1 MGIHLLP
8 PQVANQIAAGE
19 VVERPAAV
27 VKELMENALDAG
39 ADDISVVIENGGSRL
54 IQVRDNGSGIPK
66 EELPLALKRHATSKI
81 SAIEDLDHLFSM
93 GFRGE
98 ALASIAA
105 VSRLL
110 LVSHPRNQE
119 MAWSVRVEGLGQEAE
134 ILPAAYPE
142 GTSVEVRDLFFNTP
156 ARRRFLRS
164 EKTEFL
170 QIEEIFRRLCLSRR
184 EAAFSLRNGKN
195 IIYDLKKA
203 SDEKTYRERL
213 RSIVGNG
220 FLNDLLSFSEERN
233 GLKFSGYVNPAEI
246 PRPCQYFF
254 VNSRI
259 VKDKT
264 LTHAINTAFEE
275 ELGEK
280 RSAQYVFFLELDP
293 GDADIN
299 VHPQKYE
306 VRFRNPNEVHDFIA
320 LVLKNT
326 LRRARQLLPE
336 TLEETMNPDPDH
348 GYAPRPLAVNEARL
362 RDLRRESLA
371 QASFP
376 EILPPDP
383 PAPPSSPSSPRSAGT
398 VYSEADLAAPDA
410 AVICYDREP
419 APSPA
424 GNGNAPDSVFLRLF
438 GNKTGRKEDHS
449 GTTSSG
455 GALFSASSRFLA
467 LSSSLQEGRGQE
479 DGREQKSSAGRSMQD
494 ARAQEFSE
502 SLRRLSRAN
511 PIGLRE
517 NEPARD
523 NSVQA
528 DTFSRGNSGIS
539 GRETEDPAN
548 PGNPDNTGNTG
559 IRMRTPE
566 DLDRD
571 LMPWLAAPRDNS
583 RSFSFIIPEKG
594 YALIQTDQ
602 KIWAVNIR
610 KLAGILFKERIR
622 AELSLPVSDF
632 LKPSKL
638 SLSFQFP
645 VSRDYA
651 PETLKVLSA
660 LGFALTPG
668 LHELTITAVPL
679 LVRGSRLREFFKMFL
694 GGLDED
700 AALRDLHDPGQG
712 TVAAALGDIALWE
725 DSLFFTGFL
734 RAVFQEKAPE
744 FFSREMTERIL
755 SGVPEAGYFGTLPG
769 DTAWEMPLGRMIR
782 EHFNH
787 D

>member
-1 MGIHLLP
+1 MP

-27 VKELMENALDAG
+27 VKELMAHALDAG
-39 ADDISVVIENGGSRL
+39 ADNISVVIENGGSRL

-81 SAIEDLDHLFSM
+81 SAIEDLDHLLSM

-110 LVSHPRNQE
+110 LVSRPRNQE

-142 GTSVEVRDLFFNTP
+142 GTSAEVRDLFFNTP

-184 EAAFSLRNGKN
+184 EAAFSLRNGKS

-203 SDEKTYRERL
+203 SDEKSYRERL

-233 GLKFSGYVNPAEI
+233 GLKFFGYFNPAQI

-348 GYAPRPLAVNEARL
+348 GYAPRPLTVNEARL
-362 RDLRRESLA
+362 QELRRESLA
-371 QASFP
+371 AAAAP
-376 EILPPDP
+376 DILPPDP
-383 PAPPSSPSSPRSAGT
+383 PAPPSPPSSPGSPGGIF
-398 VYSEADLAAPDA
+398 SEADLAAPDA
-410 AVICYDREP
+410 AVLCYDREP
-419 APSPA
+419 VQTAA
-424 GNGNAPDSVFLRLF
+424 GNGKDPDSVYLRLF
-438 GNKTGRKEDHS
+438 GNNTGRKEEAALNT
-449 GTTSSG
+449 GAG
-455 GALFSASSRFLA
+455 GSLFSASSRFLA
-467 LSSSLQEGRGQE
+467 LSGSLLDSAGQEGGMSR
-479 DGREQKSSAGRSMQD
+479 RFQD
-494 ARAQEFSE
+494 ERAQEFSE
-502 SLRRLSRAN
+502 SLRRLSRDN
-511 PIGLRE
+511 PIGLRD
-517 NEPARD
+517 NDPLRDSSAPAD
-523 NSVQA
+523 KA
-528 DTFSRGNSGIS
+528 SRGNSG
-539 GRETEDPAN
+539 DPDK
-548 PGNPDNTGNTG
+548 PGNPENTG

-566 DLDRD
+566 ELDRD
-571 LMPWLAAPRDNS
+571 LMPWFAASRENS

-610 KLAGILFKERIR
+610 RLAGILFKQRIR
-622 AELSLPVSDF
+622 SALSSPAPDF
-632 LKPSKL
+632 LQKSDLLQP
-638 SLSFQFP
+638 FQFP
-645 VSRDYA
+645 VSRNYA
-651 PETLKVLSA
+651 PETLAVLSC
-660 LGFALTPG
+660 LGFSLSSG

-679 LVRGSRLREFFKMFL
+679 LVRGCRLREFFKMFP
-694 GGLDED
+694 GGLDEE
-700 AALRDLHDPGQG
+700 AALRDLHAPGKG
-712 TVAAALGDIALWE
+712 AAVAVLGDVTLRD

-734 RAVFQEKAPE
+734 RAVFQEKAPD
-744 FFSREMTERIL
+744 FFSREMTERMLGEI
-755 SGVPEAGYFGTLPG
+755 PEAGFFGTLPA

-782 EHFNH
+782 EHFSH

>member
-1 MGIHLLP
+1 MGIHVLP

-81 SAIEDLDHLFSM
+81 SAIEDLDHLLSM

-203 SDEKTYRERL
+203 LDEKSYRDRL

-233 GLKFSGYVNPAEI
+233 GLKFTGYVNPAEI

-254 VNSRI
+254 LNSRI

-280 RSAQYVFFLELDP
+280 RSVQYVFFLELDP

-348 GYAPRPLAVNEARL
+348 GYAPRPLAVNASRL

-371 QASFP
+371 QASSP

-383 PAPPSSPSSPRSAGT
+383 PALSYPPSPPGAPGG

-410 AVICYDREP
+410 AVICYDQEP
-419 APSPA
+419 MESPA
-424 GNGNAPDSVFLRLF
+424 GKDNAPDSVYLSLF
-438 GNKTGRKEDHS
+438 GNKTGRKEDPP
-449 GTTSSG
+449 GTISG
-455 GALFSASSRFLA
+455 GSIYSASARFLA
-467 LSSSLQEGRGQE
+467 LSSSLQDNRGQE
-479 DGREQKSSAGRSMQD
+479 GSVGREGSMRSPFQD
-494 ARAQEFSE
+494 SRAQEFSE
-502 SLRRLSRAN
+502 SLRRLSRDN
-511 PIGLRE
+511 PIGIRE
-517 NEPARD
+517 KALVRD
-523 NSVQA
+523 NPAPAAPTSLENRGTPQA
-528 DTFSRGNSGIS
+528 EIK
-539 GRETEDPAN
+539 EPVN
-548 PGNPDNTGNTG
+548 PGNRENTGTQ
-559 IRMRTPE
+559 MLTPA
-566 DLDRD
+566 DLERD
-571 LMPWLAAPRDNS
+571 LMPWFAAPRDNS

-610 KLAGILFKERIR
+610 RLAGILFEKRIR
-622 AELSLPVSDF
+622 TALKAPAPAFLQPSELSQP
-632 LKPSKL
+632 
-638 SLSFQFP
+638 FQYP
-645 VSRDYA
+645 VSRNYA
-651 PETLKVLSA
+651 PATLTVLSG
-660 LGFALTPG
+660 LGFALSSG
-668 LHELTITAVPL
+668 LQELVVTAVPL
-679 LVRGSRLREFFKMFL
+679 LVRGCRLREFFKMFL
-694 GGLDED
+694 GDLDED
-700 AALRDLHDPGQG
+700 TVLRDLQEPGKG
-712 TVAAALGDIALWE
+712 AVVATLGDLTLW
-725 DSLFFTGFL
+725 DGSLFFTGFL
-734 RAVFQEKAPE
+734 RAVFQEKAPV
-744 FFSREMTERIL
+744 FFSREMMERIL
-755 SGVPEAGYFGTLPG
+755 SGVPEAEFFGTLPA

>member
-39 ADDISVVIENGGSRL
+39 ADNISVVIENGGSRL

-81 SAIEDLDHLFSM
+81 SAIEDLDHLSSM

-142 GTSVEVRDLFFNTP
+142 GTSAEVRDLFFNTP

-170 QIEEIFRRLCLSRR
+170 QIEEIFRRLALSRR

-383 PAPPSSPSSPRSAGT
+383 PVPPAPPSSSGSAGA

-424 GNGNAPDSVFLRLF
+424 GNGKAPDSVYLRLF
-438 GNKTGRKEDHS
+438 GNKTGRKEDNP

-479 DGREQKSSAGRSMQD
+479 GSSGQEGSMSSRFQD

-528 DTFSRGNSGIS
+528 DTFSRGNDGTPDPEN
-539 GRETEDPAN
+539 RDPAN
-548 PGNPDNTGNTG
+548 PGNPGNTG
-559 IRMRTPE
+559 LRMRTPE

-571 LMPWLAAPRDNS
+571 LMPWLAAPRENT

-610 KLAGILFKERIR
+610 KLAGILFRQRIR
-622 AELSLPVSDF
+622 AELSVPAPDF

-638 SLSFQFP
+638 SLPFQFP

-651 PETLKVLSA
+651 LETLKVLSA
-660 LGFALTPG
+660 LGFALTTG

-694 GGLDED
+694 GGLDEA
-700 AALRDLHDPGQG
+700 AALRDLHAPGKG
-712 TVAAALGDIALWE
+712 AVAAVLGDITLRE

-755 SGVPEAGYFGTLPG
+755 SGVPEAGFFGTLPG